1 MQIIAYFVGVH
12 ACIAQYLAI
21 CGKFTG
27 EFAEKVQAFRVAERL
42 FVGDGDA
49 VHDAFDREL
58 GQFVVVGPREFWRG
72 HDVPRL
78 VVDVVVAEMRTY
90 VVPEL
95 HLVGVII
102 GYDHKQNDSFVG
114 MLRRRIP
121 DGKGIAD

>member
-1 MQIIAYFVGVH
+1 MQIIAYFVGIQ

-21 CGKFTG
+21 CGKLTG
-27 EFAEKVQAFRVAERL
+27 EFAEKVQAFWVAERL

-58 GQFVVVGPREFWRG
+58 GQFVVVGPREFWSG

-78 VVDVVVAEMRTY
+78 VVDVVVAEMCAY

-95 HLVGVII
+95 HLVGVFI
-102 GYDHKQNDSFVG
+102 GHDHKQNDSFVG
-114 MLRRRIP
+114 VLRCRIP
-121 DGKGIAD
+121 DGESIAD